1 MNARRSDLERAA
13 NEFAASVEV
22 DDEQVAAVL
31 VRRIVD
37 EHMEAVLPT
46 MPPTDAVDN
55 GVAEAVE
62 EFDEESFSAVVD
74 LVSERV
80 HLEVE
85 SQAKRIALRLL
96 GEMAAQARREASVA
110 AE

>member
-13 NEFAASVEV
+13 NEFASERVEV
-22 DDEQVAAVL
+22 DDERVATLL
-31 VRRIVD
+31 VQRIVD
-37 EHMEAVLPT
+37 EHMVAVAPS
-46 MPPTDAVDN
+46 DFVEN
-55 GVAEAVE
+55 GVVEAVE
-62 EFDEESFSAVVD
+62 EFDEESFSTVVD

-96 GEMAAQARREASVA
+96 GEMVAQARREASVA

>member
-13 NEFAASVEV
+13 NEWASERVEV
-22 DDEQVAAVL
+22 DGERVAASL
-31 VRRIVD
+31 VQRIVD
-37 EHMEAVLPT
+37 EHMVAVV
-46 MPPTDAVDN
+46 PTDAVDN

-62 EFDEESFSAVVD
+62 DFDDESFSAVVD

-96 GEMAAQARREASVA
+96 GEMAAQARLEASV
-110 AE
+110 EPV

>member
-1 MNARRSDLERAA
+1 MNARRFDLERAA
-13 NEFAASVEV
+13 NEFASERVEAKV
-22 DDEQVAAVL
+22 RQVANLL
-31 VRRIVD
+31 VQRIVD
-37 EHMEAVLPT
+37 EHMVAVVPT
-46 MPPTDAVDN
+46 YQLDI

-62 EFDEESFSAVVD
+62 EFDEESFSTVVD
-74 LVSERV
+74 FVSERV
-80 HLEVE
+80 HVEVE